1 MTELKQLPYVDGTP
15 DEGQRRID
23 WIKNGDL
30 LEGSETKYGN
40 GGNLNAAGVQ
50 IQKNIITLFEN
61 LEFLLSNQNEIYVD
75 IDKINEILSDLNNV
89 SLIET
94 VNSHSKD
101 ISDINDEIEIFNE
114 SINLIK
120 NDQDKLKE
128 TVGDEIPGN
137 GSNSIL
143 MDLFIIKTNI
153 GNKFGFDI
161 NGQASPDNPASG
173 LFLRI
178 DDITTQVNTNK
189 SDIGEIKDKL
199 NSADLDGISKNIDG
213 MRQELGQ
220 KPQTSN
226 TIYERLNG
234 LEDAETEIKSD
245 ISEIKLSIGT
255 GKIIDKVNKNSS
267 DIVDINESIDGQG
280 GIKED
285 IATLNN
291 VVFVSSTGLVSRM
304 DAISKDV
311 DGLKADVGNKDSGL
325 VKSNTDI
332 RALLGIDSVTADSVL
347 GQLNSLDND
356 QTLLDNRLQDLEVSI
371 NTPTT
376 GIGDIARTNKSAI
389 FGNSQSEDPVEKAGL
404 MASTKAIR
412 TGLAQTN
419 QVLTSIIDRI
429 PYTGLKFASISDGT
443 YTNIDEAIASRL
455 NMTYFGKSVK
465 GQGISS
471 LSQLNDFSDVITANV
486 ILVNVGT
493 YDYGF
498 NFNLGSIDDANNS
511 YSGQPSFYNE
521 LYKLLDSIITPTS
534 KSRVFITNG
543 YRTTEFTDSVK
554 YPNKNSLGKSLDDYS
569 KAIEDVAKI
578 FGVPVID
585 TNNELG
591 ISPKNSKVFLNST
604 GFTDEGSKRFLNLVS
619 GSISSK

>member
-1 MTELKQLPYVDGTP
+1 MTELKQLPYVDGIP

-101 ISDINDEIEIFNE
+101 IADINDEIEIFNE

-120 NDQDKLKE
+120 ADQDRLKE
-128 TVGDEIPGN
+128 IVGDEIPGN

-226 TIYERLNG
+226 TIYERLDD
-234 LEDAETEIKSD
+234 LEGAETEIKSD

-267 DIVDINESIDGQG
+267 DIVDINESIDGPG

-311 DGLKADVGNKDSGL
+311 DGLKVDVGNKDSGL
-325 VKSNTDI
+325 IKSNTDI

-356 QTLLDNRLQDLEVSI
+356 QTLLDNRLQDIEVSI

-554 YPNKNSLGKSLDDYS
+554 YPNKNSLGKSLNDYS

-578 FGVPVID
+578 FGIPVID

>member
-1 MTELKQLPYVDGTP
+1 MTELKQLPYVDGIP

-40 GGNLNAAGVQ
+40 GGNLNTAGVQ

-101 ISDINDEIEIFNE
+101 IADINDEIEIFNE

-120 NDQDKLKE
+120 ADQDRLKE
-128 TVGDEIPGN
+128 IVGDEIPGN

-226 TIYERLNG
+226 TIYERLDD
-234 LEDAETEIKSD
+234 LEGAETEIKSD

-267 DIVDINESIDGQG
+267 DIVDINESIDGPG

-311 DGLKADVGNKDSGL
+311 DGLKVDVGNKDSGL
-325 VKSNTDI
+325 IKSNTDI

-356 QTLLDNRLQDLEVSI
+356 QTLLDNRLQDIEVSI

-554 YPNKNSLGKSLDDYS
+554 YPNKNSLGKSLNDYS

-578 FGVPVID
+578 FGIPVID